1 MVGLSEKD
9 QGDSRRLSREIPLFA
24 LCALVRTV
32 VVARFFFRDE
42 DWCSVQLG
50 LAQRVLKSGLSIWI
64 KALGMSYYRRSPPN
78 YWQSLQKSEWD

>member
-9 QGDSRRLSREIPLFA
+9 QGYSRRLSREIPLFA
-24 LCALVRTV
+24 LCGLVRTV

-50 LAQRVLKSGLSIWI
+50 LAQRV
-64 KALGMSYYRRSPPN
+64 
-78 YWQSLQKSEWD
+78 